1 MENKKYIYSLKN
13 ELHQYSGLY
22 FEIIKYN
29 NKYYLFYN
37 DDIKH
42 VIKLL
47 ISDSLD
53 FNSCE
58 PKIVLSNVPGGVFTI
73 IKKDDMLYM
82 LCGAHISNKEK
93 NEKKIPNLVWSKK
106 LKTILDWTVEREDRK
121 NGMYLLYST
130 DGIDWKSKYN
140 LPVLH
145 SYIESPTCKLG
156 EIAFDTHPNVIKW
169 KEEYIFFGRLNS
181 SLDERR
187 IYIRKSKDLLNWSIP
202 EKINIINEKTDFN
215 NNYYSFVVFEKNDTL
230 YALAPYFQACGTVNR
245 KTINGEQTLYLKSI
259 NGIDWEII
267 DSYLHTPERYQ
278 LKINSVLIENN
289 KTILFY
295 RENCLS
301 KNQNLFSCDFDPH
314 MKNKIIIKNDTNV
327 LLKKI
332 VNVNI
337 NDNIIK
343 ATIKNDNKD
352 GTVWIV
358 LESGEE
364 IKDFQKKNILI

>member
-13 ELHQYSGLY
+13 EWHQYCGIY
-22 FEIIKYN
+22 FEIIKFN
-29 NKYYLFYN
+29 NKYYLFYSTQ
-37 DDIKH
+37 KL

-53 FNSCE
+53 FNYCE
-58 PKIVLSNVPGGVFTI
+58 PKIVLSNVGGAIFTI
-73 IKKDDMLYM
+73 IEKDNMLYM
-82 LCGAHISNKEK
+82 LCGVHVSNKEK
-93 NEKKIPNLVWSKK
+93 NEKEIPDLVWPKEKK
-106 LKTILDWTVEREDRK
+106 TVLDWTIERKDRK
-121 NGMYLLYST
+121 NGMYLLYSI
-130 DGIDWKSKYN
+130 DGIDWKPKYN

-145 SYIESPTCKLG
+145 SYMESPTCRLG
-156 EIAFDTHPNVIKW
+156 EIAFDTHPNVVKW
-169 KEEYIFFGRLNS
+169 KNEYIFFGRLNS

-215 NNYYSFVVFEKNDTL
+215 NNYYSFVVFEKNDIL
-230 YALAPYFQACGTVNR
+230 YAFTPYFQACGTVNR
-245 KTINGEQTLYLKSI
+245 KTINGEQTLYLKSMDGK
-259 NGIDWEII
+259 NWEII

-289 KTILFY
+289 KTILFF

-301 KNQNLFSCDFDPH
+301 KNQNLFSCDFEPD
-314 MKNKIIIKNDTNV
+314 MKNKIIIKNDTN
-327 LLKKI
+327 LLLNKI

-337 NDNIIK
+337 NNNIIK
-343 ATIKNDNKD
+343 ATIKNDNND

-358 LESGEE
+358 LETGEE

>member
-1 MENKKYIYSLKN
+1 M
-13 ELHQYSGLY
+13 
-22 FEIIKYN
+22 
-29 NKYYLFYN
+29 
-37 DDIKH
+37 
-42 VIKLL
+42 
-47 ISDSLD
+47 
-53 FNSCE
+53 
-58 PKIVLSNVPGGVFTI
+58 
-73 IKKDDMLYM
+73 
-82 LCGAHISNKEK
+82 
-93 NEKKIPNLVWSKK
+93 
-106 LKTILDWTVEREDRK
+106 
-121 NGMYLLYST
+121 
-130 DGIDWKSKYN
+130 
-140 LPVLH
+140 
-145 SYIESPTCKLG
+145 
-156 EIAFDTHPNVIKW
+156 
-169 KEEYIFFGRLNS
+169 
-181 SLDERR
+181 
-187 IYIRKSKDLLNWSIP
+187 
-202 EKINIINEKTDFN
+202 
-215 NNYYSFVVFEKNDTL
+215 
-230 YALAPYFQACGTVNR
+230 
-245 KTINGEQTLYLKSI
+245 

-352 GTVWIV
+352 STMWIV
-358 LESGEE
+358 LETGEE